1 MVHRVVRSVTAV
13 AAAAGLSVGL
23 ASTAS
28 ADPGHVRNAS
38 LTARVLING
47 ARLHHNVKGKAEA
60 LSDPDDIARVR
71 GRLFVAW
78 QNGVGSMGEPSSTGN
93 TASTLVEASLSG
105 RVLRQ
110 WDLTGKIDGLGA
122 NQQTGEVVATV
133 NEDGNSSLYTINP
146 EARNGGVTHYRYNQQ
161 PLPHGG
167 GTDAVTFQDGLLLIS
182 ASAPT
187 VANGP
192 AVYEVRLEP
201 TGTAVVKSLF
211 ADNAAARPAN
221 PGAPTK
227 LALTDPDSNIS
238 VPRSAPR
245 FGGDF
250 MLDSQGDMEQIY
262 VSHPGTPAQ
271 TLSVLALS
279 RSVDDTAFVTND
291 QGVLVSSDPTSDTVD
306 TVSGPFH
313 AGQAFV
319 AVTPCDAN
327 GAPSTC
333 PAPGFPANHLGSLD
347 LRTGKVSPVKVTG
360 ATFNPQS
367 LLFAAAGQ
375 GSQGQ
380 QGQQGQGGQGGQ
392 GD

>member
-1 MVHRVVRSVTAV
+1 VVHRFLRSVSAIV
-13 AAAAGLSVGL
+13 GAAGLSAGL

-28 ADPGHVRNAS
+28 ADPGQAHAS

-47 ARLHHNVKGKAEA
+47 AKLHHNVKGKAEA
-60 LSDPDDIARVR
+60 LADPDDIVKVG

-78 QNGVGSMGEPSSTGN
+78 QNGVGSKGEPSSTGN
-93 TASTLVEASLSG
+93 TASTLIEATVSG
-105 RVLRQ
+105 RVVRQ

-122 NQQTGEVVATV
+122 NHVTGEVVATV

-146 EARNGGVTHYRYNQQ
+146 HAPRGKGVKHYVYNKN
-161 PLPHGG
+161 PLPSGG
-167 GTDAVTFQDGLLLIS
+167 GTDAVTFQDGLMLVS

-187 VANGP
+187 VATGP
-192 AVYEVRLEP
+192 AVYEVTLEP

-227 LALTDPDSNIS
+227 LALTDPDSNIA

-250 MLDSQGDMEQIY
+250 MLDSQGDKQQIY

-279 RSVDDTAFVTND
+279 QSVDDTAFVTDD
-291 QGVLVSSDPTSDTVD
+291 QGALVSSDPTSNTVD
-306 TVSGPFH
+306 AITGALHP
-313 AGQAFV
+313 GQTFV

-333 PAPGFPANHLGSLD
+333 PGPGFPANHLGALS
-347 LRTGKVSPVKVTG
+347 LRTGTVSPVTVAG
-360 ATFNPQS
+360 VTFNPQS
-367 LLFAAAGQ
+367 LLYVGGAGQ
-375 GSQGQ
+375 GAQGT
-380 QGQQGQGGQGGQ
+380 QGN
-392 GD
+392 